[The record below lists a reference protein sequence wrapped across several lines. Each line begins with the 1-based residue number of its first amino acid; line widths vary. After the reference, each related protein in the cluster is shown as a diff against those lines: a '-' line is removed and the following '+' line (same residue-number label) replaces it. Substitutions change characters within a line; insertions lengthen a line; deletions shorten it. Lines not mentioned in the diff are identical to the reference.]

1 MMEHQKIFNL
11 LNEASGYKF
20 VTRNWNYS
28 VASKIIYSTTVL
40 KSNPCHYNDAYILVR
55 GDITIIGCNRATEVA
70 FKCCDS
76 FINIITKIDGTTID
90 AEDLDLVMLM

>member
-1 MMEHQKIFNL
+1 MLKFNP
-11 LNEASGYKF
+11 
-20 VTRNWNYS
+20 R
-28 VASKIIYSTTVL
+28 
-40 KSNPCHYNDAYILVR
+40 HYNDAYILVK

-76 FINIITKIDGTTID
+76 FIQIITKINGTTID